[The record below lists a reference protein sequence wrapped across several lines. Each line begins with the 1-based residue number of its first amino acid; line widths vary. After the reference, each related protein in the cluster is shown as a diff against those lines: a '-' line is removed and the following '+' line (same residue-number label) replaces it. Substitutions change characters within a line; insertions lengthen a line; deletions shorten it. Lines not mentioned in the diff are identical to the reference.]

1 MKRVMRVMIAGTCLL
16 MLMSLGTGCGA
27 SQADFTETKGI
38 HLESARTG
46 KVYVAWSEGYE
57 DGDGFVVTGVVRRAD
72 TVGQPIEVQV
82 SAAITSPDG
91 TVLDEVSSDNLR
103 VPRRITSRVQGF
115 QRFKVRFSSVPPAG
129 SSIQLVA
136 RSS

>member
-1 MKRVMRVMIAGTCLL
+1 MIRVMRVSIAGACLL
-16 MLMSLGTGCGA
+16 ALMSLSAGCG
-27 SQADFTETKGI
+27 SQASFTETKGI
-38 HLESARTG
+38 HLEPAREG

-82 SAAITSPDG
+82 SAAVMSPDG
-91 TVLDEVSSDNLR
+91 TLLDEASSDNLR
-103 VPRRITSRVQGF
+103 VPRRITGRVQGL
-115 QRFKVRFSSVPPAG
+115 QRFKVRFSSIPPAG
-129 SSIQLVA
+129 SSVHLVA